1 MKQLH
6 STRPQAGFSLIELMI
21 SIAIGLVMIV
31 FVTSLY
37 VRSRGSYEVHDDNA
51 RLQQEGRI
59 VMALIGRN
67 LTQAGYGVPQSIVAG
82 ALQTNFTGQALRAC
96 DAGFTDP
103 ADTSKPGCGA
113 GGKPAFEVSYVVNPV
128 VNTNIGAGVD
138 CNGQTVPA
146 NAAGDLIVINRF
158 YLASGAGEGQSLYC
172 SGNGGPTPQPLLGN
186 VEDMRLTY
194 GVSTRDSRRP
204 DGFVT
209 TVAAVQ
215 AAEASAVPRV
225 RPFQG
230 VVTVAVCL
238 QLVGASAATTI
249 DQTYRDCTGAQK
261 TATDHKIHTVLNGVF
276 TLRNNADTTL
286 IQYPT
291 P

>member
-1 MKQLH
+1 MKQLR
-6 STRPQAGFSLIELMI
+6 SPYRQSGFSMVELMI

-51 RLQQEGRI
+51 RMQQEGRI

-67 LTQAGYGVPQSIVAG
+67 LTQAGYGAPQAIVAG
-82 ALQTNFTGQALRAC
+82 ALQTNFTGQGLRAC
-96 DAGFTDP
+96 DTGFSSPSSIATT
-103 ADTSKPGCGA
+103 ACGA
-113 GGKPAFEVSYVVNPV
+113 SGKPAFEVSYVVNSS
-128 VNTNIGAGVD
+128 VNANIGAGVD

-158 YLASGAGEGQSLYC
+158 YLSTGAGEGQSLYC
-172 SGNGGPTPQPLLGN
+172 VGNGGPTPQPLLGN
-186 VEDMRLTY
+186 VEDMQLTY
-194 GVSTRDSRRP
+194 GVSTGSARRP
-204 DGFVT
+204 DSYVN

-215 AAEASAVPRV
+215 AAEAVAMPRV
-225 RPFQG
+225 GPFQG
-230 VVTVAVCL
+230 VVTVGVCL
-238 QLVGASAATTI
+238 QLVGTGTVTSTN
-249 DQTYRDCTGAQK
+249 QTYRDCSGTLK
-261 TATDHKIHTVLNGVF
+261 TATDRKIRTVLNGVF
-276 TLRNNADTTL
+276 ALRNNADTTL

>member
-1 MKQLH
+1 MKQFH
-6 STRPQAGFSLIELMI
+6 STRRQSGFSLIELMI
-21 SIAIGLVMIV
+21 SIAIGLIMIV

-67 LTQAGYGVPQSIVAG
+67 LTQAGYGAPQAIVAG

-96 DAGFTDP
+96 DAGFASPT
-103 ADTSKPGCGA
+103 DTSAPGCGA

-138 CNGQTVPA
+138 CNGQAVPA

-158 YLASGAGEGQSLYC
+158 YLATGAGEGQSLYC
-172 SGNGGPTPQPLLGN
+172 AGNGGPTPQPLLGN

-194 GVSTRDSRRP
+194 GVSTGTARRP

-209 TVAAVQ
+209 TAAAVQ
-215 AAEASAVPRV
+215 AAEAAAMPRV
-225 RPFQG
+225 GPFQG

-238 QLVGASAATTI
+238 QLVGSSATTSTK
-249 DQTYRDCTGAQK
+249 QVYRDCTGTQK
-261 TATDHKIHTVLNGVF
+261 TATDRKIRTVLNGVF